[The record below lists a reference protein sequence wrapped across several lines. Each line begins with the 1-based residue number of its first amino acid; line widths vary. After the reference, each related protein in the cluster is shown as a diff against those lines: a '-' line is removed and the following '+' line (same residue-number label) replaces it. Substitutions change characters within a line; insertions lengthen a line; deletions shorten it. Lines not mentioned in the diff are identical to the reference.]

1 MRIVVTGGRDYGD
14 LETVYRA
21 INKFNKLQQISLLI
35 NGGAKGADTLC
46 RVVAEE
52 LGIPVENV
60 PVLPE
65 EWKRYGN
72 GAGPRRN
79 QKMIDNFHP
88 QGLIY
93 FPGGN
98 GTEDMK
104 HRCEKAGLLMFDG
117 VDLANREDIAAVTIV
132 HDDSFEADKV

>member
-1 MRIVVTGGRDYGD
+1 MKLVVTGGRDYGD
-14 LETVYRA
+14 LETVYNA
-21 INKFNKLQQISLLI
+21 ISKLHNLQRITLLI

-60 PVLPE
+60 PILPE

-79 QKMIDNFHP
+79 QKMIDEFRP

-98 GTEDMK
+98 GTADMK
-104 HRCEKAGLLMFDG
+104 RRCEKAGLMIFDG
-117 VDLANREDIAAVTIV
+117 LELANRDDLVSVTV
-132 HDDSFEADKV
+132 NHDDSLEADKV

>member
-1 MRIVVTGGRDYGD
+1 MRVVVTGGRDYGD
-14 LETVYRA
+14 LETVYNA
-21 INKFNKLQQISLLI
+21 ISKFNNLQKITLLI

-60 PVLPE
+60 PILPE
-65 EWKRYGN
+65 EWGHYGN

-79 QKMIDNFHP
+79 QKMIDQFLP
-88 QGLIY
+88 RGLIY

-104 HRCEKAGLLMFDG
+104 RRCERAGLMMFDG
-117 VDLANREDIAAVTIV
+117 IELANREDLVAAAINCN
-132 HDDSFEADKV
+132 DSFEADKV